1 MDFELSEEQTMI
13 KETAKRFADEVIS
26 PVARENDI
34 LERFPSDI
42 LKKLAAIG
50 FLGGPVPP
58 EYGGAG
64 LDFISD
70 AIIFEEIGRGCS
82 SVRTILSV
90 QVSLVELIILKW
102 GTEAQRK
109 KYLPK
114 LCKGEMLGSFALTE
128 PEAGSDPAGIKSTA
142 LKKGSNW
149 VLNGSKTW
157 ISTGSVADICIVFA
171 RTDPSRGCTPGQGS
185 KGISAF
191 IIEKNTPGFTS
202 REIKGKLGLRAA
214 NTAELFFQDCPVPE
228 NALLGKDGEGLKI
241 ALSALDNGRYGVAAG
256 CVGIIQG
263 CIDACVKYAKERVQF
278 GRPIASFQ
286 LVQDMI
292 ARMVVDCE
300 AARLLVY
307 RAGHLKN
314 KGVRNTLETSI
325 AKYFASEAAVRA
337 AIDAIQVHGGY
348 GYSNEYPVERYLRDA
363 KVATIYEGT
372 SQIQKLI
379 IGENVLGVRA
389 FV

>member
-1 MDFELSEEQTMI
+1 MPMEFALTEEQKMVR
-13 KETAKRFADEVIS
+13 EMAKKFADTEIV

-34 LERFPSDI
+34 LERFPFAI
-42 LKKLAAIG
+42 IKKMGPLG
-50 FLGGPVPP
+50 LLGGPVP
-58 EYGGAG
+58 EAYGGAG

-70 AIIFEEIGRGCS
+70 AIIFEELGRACS
-82 SVRTILSV
+82 SVRTIVSV
-90 QVSLVELIILKW
+90 QVSLVELSILRW
-102 GTEAQRK
+102 GTEEQKK
-109 KYLPK
+109 KYLPA
-114 LCKGEMLGSFALTE
+114 LCKGEILGAFAITE
-128 PEAGSDPAGIKSTA
+128 PEAGSDAAGIKTSA
-142 LKKGSNW
+142 KKTPDGW

-157 ISTGSVADICIVFA
+157 ISTGSVADIAIIFA
-171 RTDPSRGCTPGQGS
+171 KTDPSKGH

-191 IIEKNTPGFTS
+191 IVEKDAPGFSS
-202 REIKGKLGLRAA
+202 REIKGKLGLKSA
-214 NTAELFFQDCPVPE
+214 NTAELFFEDCLIPE
-228 NALLGKDGEGLKI
+228 DSILGGVGEGFKI
-241 ALSALDNGRYGVAAG
+241 ALSSLDNGRYGVAAG

-263 CIDACVKYAKERVQF
+263 CVDACARYSKDRHQF

-292 ARMVVDCE
+292 ARMYVDLE

-307 RAGHLKN
+307 RAGDLKN
-314 KGVRNTLETSI
+314 KGIRNTLETSV

-337 AIDAIQVHGGY
+337 ATDAIQVHGGY

-379 IGENVLGVRA
+379 IGEHILGIRA

>member
-1 MDFELSEEQTMI
+1 MEFALTDEQKMI
-13 KETAKRFADEVIS
+13 REMAKKFADTEIA

-34 LERFPSDI
+34 LERFPI
-42 LKKLAAIG
+42 AIIKKMGPLG
-50 FLGGPVPP
+50 LLGGPVP
-58 EYGGAG
+58 ESYGGAG

-70 AIIFEEIGRGCS
+70 AIIFEEIGRACS
-82 SVRTILSV
+82 SVRTIVSV
-90 QVSLVELIILKW
+90 QVSLVELSILKW
-102 GTEAQRK
+102 GTEDQKK
-109 KYLPK
+109 KYLPA
-114 LCKGEMLGSFALTE
+114 LCKGEILGAFAITE
-128 PEAGSDPAGIKSTA
+128 PEAGSDAASIKTSAQKTSD
-142 LKKGSNW
+142 GW

-157 ISTGSVADICIVFA
+157 ISTGSVADIVIIFA
-171 RTDPSRGCTPGQGS
+171 KTDPSQGH
-185 KGISAF
+185 KGITAF
-191 IIEKNTPGFTS
+191 IVKKGAPGFSS
-202 REIKGKLGLRAA
+202 REIKGKLGLKSA
-214 NTAELFFQDCPVPE
+214 NTAELFFQDCLIPE
-228 NALLGKDGEGLKI
+228 DSILGGVGEGLKI

-263 CIDACVKYAKERVQF
+263 CLDACVKYSKDRSQF
-278 GRPIASFQ
+278 GRAIASFQ

-292 ARMVVDCE
+292 ARMHVDLE

-307 RAGHLKN
+307 RAGDLKN
-314 KGVRNTLETSI
+314 KGIRNTLETSV

-337 AIDAIQVHGGY
+337 ATDAIQVHGGY

-379 IGENVLGVRA
+379 IGEHILGIRA

>member
-1 MDFELSEEQTMI
+1 MLMEFALTEDQKKVREM
-13 KETAKRFADEVIS
+13 AKKFADTEIV

-34 LERFPSDI
+34 LERFP
-42 LKKLAAIG
+42 LAIIRKMG
-50 FLGGPVPP
+50 PLGLLGGPVP
-58 EYGGAG
+58 EAYGGAG

-70 AIIFEEIGRGCS
+70 AIIFEEIGRACS
-82 SVRTILSV
+82 SVRTIVSV
-90 QVSLVELIILKW
+90 QVSLVELSILRW
-102 GTEAQRK
+102 GTEDQKK
-109 KYLPK
+109 KYLPA
-114 LCKGEMLGSFALTE
+114 LCKGEILGAFAITE
-128 PEAGSDPAGIKSTA
+128 PEAGSDAAGIKTSA
-142 LKKGSNW
+142 KKKPDGW

-157 ISTGSVADICIVFA
+157 ISTGSVADIAIIFA
-171 RTDPSRGCTPGQGS
+171 KTDPSKGH

-191 IIEKNTPGFTS
+191 IVEKGAPGFSS
-202 REIKGKLGLRAA
+202 REIKGKLGLKSA
-214 NTAELFFQDCPVPE
+214 NTAELFFEDCLIPE
-228 NALLGKDGEGLKI
+228 DSILGGVGEGLKI
-241 ALSALDNGRYGVAAG
+241 ALASLDNGRYGVAAG

-263 CIDACVKYAKERVQF
+263 CVDACVRYSKDRHQF

-292 ARMVVDCE
+292 ARMYVDLE

-307 RAGHLKN
+307 RAGDLKN
-314 KGVRNTLETSI
+314 KGVRNTLETSV

-337 AIDAIQVHGGY
+337 ATDAIQVHGGY

-379 IGENVLGVRA
+379 IGEHILGIRA